1 MAAPPPAP
9 TRAAWP
15 TAGLFQRG
23 QCTVGC
29 VGECSHPATGL
40 EQNLGELEFARSAC
54 SAAQA
59 GDEAQLAKLLE
70 RSAGAAALRGDGAGG
85 ASGFTPLHYAA
96 RNGHAGCVALL
107 LRHRAAVDA
116 ATSGGATALHRAAFC
131 GHEAIVR
138 ALLGSKTYLEKAGL
152 ILSHPG
158 AEAQRWHMDNPH
170 LYAIPTHLPPHS
182 LTVFVALCEL
192 TAANGPTEFHLATHV
207 KAHLAAPRKRHA
219 AARCAAGS
227 LVVYDTR
234 ILHRG
239 GANASGAERPL
250 VYMTFSRVWFR
261 DTVNP

>member
-1 MAAPPPAP
+1 MAAPPPPAP

-138 ALLGSKTYLEKAGL
+138 ALLAARACATLQDADGEAPLHKAAAESHEK
-152 ILSHPG
+152 
-158 AEAQRWHMDNPH
+158 
-170 LYAIPTHLPPHS
+170 
-182 LTVFVALCEL
+182 VARLLHE
-192 TAANGPTEFHLATHV
+192 
-207 KAHLAAPRKRHA
+207 AAPA
-219 AARCAAGS
+219 AAALR
-227 LVVYDTR
+227 DR
-234 ILHRG
+234 RG
-239 GANASGAERPL
+239 RTPAERVPVAAWGWL
-250 VYMTFSRVWFR
+250 EEA
-261 DTVNP
+261 PA

>member
-1 MAAPPPAP
+1 MAAPPPPAP

-15 TAGLFQRG
+15 TTGLFQRG

-40 EQNLGELEFARSAC
+40 EQNLAELEFARSAC

-70 RSAGAAALRGDGAGG
+70 RSAGAALRGDGAGG

-138 ALLGSKTYLEKAGL
+138 ALLAARACATLQDADGEAPLHKAAAESHEKVARLLHEAAPAAAALRDRRGRTPAERVPVAAWGWL
-152 ILSHPG
+152 
-158 AEAQRWHMDNPH
+158 AEAP
-170 LYAIPTHLPPHS
+170 A
-182 LTVFVALCEL
+182 
-192 TAANGPTEFHLATHV
+192 
-207 KAHLAAPRKRHA
+207 
-219 AARCAAGS
+219 
-227 LVVYDTR
+227 
-234 ILHRG
+234 
-239 GANASGAERPL
+239 
-250 VYMTFSRVWFR
+250 
-261 DTVNP
+261 

>member
-1 MAAPPPAP
+1 MNARTLSTDAFARKAKRAMAAPPPPAP

-29 VGECSHPATGL
+29 AGECSHPATGL

-138 ALLGSKTYLEKAGL
+138 ALLAARACATLQDADGEAPLHKAAAESHEKVARLLHEAAPAAAALRDRRGRTPAERVPVAAWGWL
-152 ILSHPG
+152 
-158 AEAQRWHMDNPH
+158 AEAP
-170 LYAIPTHLPPHS
+170 A
-182 LTVFVALCEL
+182 
-192 TAANGPTEFHLATHV
+192 
-207 KAHLAAPRKRHA
+207 
-219 AARCAAGS
+219 
-227 LVVYDTR
+227 
-234 ILHRG
+234 
-239 GANASGAERPL
+239 
-250 VYMTFSRVWFR
+250 
-261 DTVNP
+261 

>member
-1 MAAPPPAP
+1 MAAPPAP

-70 RSAGAAALRGDGAGG
+70 RSAGAALRGDGAGG

-138 ALLGSKTYLEKAGL
+138 ALLAARASRDAAGRRRR
-152 ILSHPG
+152 G
-158 AEAQRWHMDNPH
+158 AAAQGGRREPREGG
-170 LYAIPTHLPPHS
+170 A
-182 LTVFVALCEL
+182 
-192 TAANGPTEFHLATHV
+192 
-207 KAHLAAPRKRHA
+207 AAPRGGA
-219 AARCAAGS
+219 GGGGAARPARPDAGRARARRGVGLAGGS
-227 LVVYDTR
+227 AGVGGCR
-234 ILHRG
+234 FWIL
-239 GANASGAERPL
+239 S
-250 VYMTFSRVWFR
+250 
-261 DTVNP
+261 